1 MRQQQNVIEL
11 QQFIQTQSFLFYSD
25 THEYDSN
32 THQVDQ
38 LFVPLFFSSILF
50 FFHGFH
56 CLCGHIVYCMCSWSI
71 YMHIVPQAQTATH
84 NTTKRTK
91 KKKSGLDSC
100 FKNDRVRA
108 HTR

>member
-50 FFHGFH
+50 FFSRFSLLMWAYRILYVFMINLYAH
-56 CLCGHIVYCMCSWSI
+56 S
-71 YMHIVPQAQTATH
+71 TAGT
-84 NTTKRTK
+84 
-91 KKKSGLDSC
+91 
-100 FKNDRVRA
+100 DRD
-108 HTR
+108 T

>member
-50 FFHGFH
+50 FFTVFTAYVGISYTVCVHDQ
-56 CLCGHIVYCMCSWSI
+56 SI
-71 YMHIVPQAQTATH
+71 CT
-84 NTTKRTK
+84 
-91 KKKSGLDSC
+91 
-100 FKNDRVRA
+100 
-108 HTR
+108 